1 MRQPAAVLAL
11 LVGWFVFVP
20 APAAANECAS
30 RAVAN
35 RSDWQP
41 MQIISNKPVVTVRL
55 NDSRPMRFIL
65 DAGSPWT
72 FLAKG
77 VAEEIGFT
85 GDPSAEPVGGFA
97 LAYTPKACVRVLGV
111 ALSDITVGEME
122 LDHVSAVEGFKLDGL
137 VGGELF
143 NEYVVLLDYP
153 GSRIRVYPKTYTY
166 DGDGIVFPVTLQPH
180 AYTDIDLLK
189 PDGTYVRGNFVLD
202 TGVRMAFLING
213 GWAHKHGLIAG
224 EAAVRDLLV
233 GVGVQGETR
242 GDMFNLRAANLGGLV
257 VRDITSVV
265 AGDTVVVADDEA
277 GNYAGILGGDLMRR
291 FRVWF
296 DYPHQRVIF
305 EPTHELSKPFAY
317 DRSGMFLLSEG
328 ENYRRVRVRSVAKS
342 GPADAAGVQ
351 PGDVI
356 VSIDGRMTKR
366 LGLEETRRL
375 FRENNTRYKLV
386 LDRNGEMV
394 RAEMVT
400 KDLLETPAAN

>member
-1 MRQPAAVLAL
+1 MRHAL
-11 LVGWFVFVP
+11 SVFAILMGLVVVP
-20 APAAANECAS
+20 ASAGTDDCSN
-30 RAVAN
+30 RTVDN

-55 NDSRPMRFIL
+55 NDSRPMTFIL

-77 VAEEIGFT
+77 VAKEIGFT
-85 GDPSAEPVGGFA
+85 EDPSAEQVGGFA
-97 LAYTPKACVRVLGV
+97 MAYKPKACVRVLGV
-111 ALSDITVGEME
+111 TLSDISVGEME
-122 LDHVSAVEGFKLDGL
+122 LDHVSAVEGFKLEGL

-143 NEYVVLLDYP
+143 NEYVVLIDYP
-153 GSRIRVYPKTYTY
+153 GSRIRVYPKNYNY
-166 DGDGIVFPVTLQPH
+166 RGDGIIFPVTLQPH
-180 AYTDIDLLK
+180 AFTEIDILRA
-189 PDGTYVRGNFVLD
+189 DGKYVRGNFLLD

-224 EAAVRDLLV
+224 ETAARDLLV

-242 GDMFNLRAANLGGLV
+242 GDMFTLRAANLGGLV

-265 AGDTVVVADDEA
+265 AGDTVVVADDEEI
-277 GNYAGILGGDLMRR
+277 NYAGILGGDLMRR

-296 DYPHQRVIF
+296 DYPHNRVIF

-317 DRSGMFLLSEG
+317 DRSGTFLLSEG
-328 ENYRRVRVRSVAKS
+328 DNFRTVRVRSVAKG

-375 FRENNTRYKLV
+375 FRENNTRYRLV
-386 LDRNGEMV
+386 LDRGGELV
-394 RAEMVT
+394 RAEIVT

>member
-1 MRQPAAVLAL
+1 MRHPAVVLAL
-11 LVGWFVFVP
+11 LMGWFVFVP
-20 APAAANECAS
+20 APAGADECAS

-265 AGDTVVVADDEA
+265 AGDTVVVADDEE